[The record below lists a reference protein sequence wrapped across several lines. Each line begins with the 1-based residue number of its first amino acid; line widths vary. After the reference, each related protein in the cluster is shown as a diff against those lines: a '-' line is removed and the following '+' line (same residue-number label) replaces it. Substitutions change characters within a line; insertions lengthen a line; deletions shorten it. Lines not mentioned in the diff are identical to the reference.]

1 MLTAFFYVLVPMP
14 YLFFGTSPASAHGT
28 SNLASGWA
36 RPCSGLCPRPLG
48 AASDVETAPA
58 APARPSAETLAAGR
72 RWIDAGKFLTGFS
85 AVGSVAIPAI
95 LFHAQKITGGA
106 LAMELGAVAVLGG
119 TAFAADYLNSRDG
132 YYAGY

>member
-1 MLTAFFYVLVPMP
+1 
-14 YLFFGTSPASAHGT
+14 
-28 SNLASGWA
+28 
-36 RPCSGLCPRPLG
+36 
-48 AASDVETAPA
+48 
-58 APARPSAETLAAGR
+58 
-72 RWIDAGKFLTGFS
+72 
-85 AVGSVAIPAI
+85 VAIPAI